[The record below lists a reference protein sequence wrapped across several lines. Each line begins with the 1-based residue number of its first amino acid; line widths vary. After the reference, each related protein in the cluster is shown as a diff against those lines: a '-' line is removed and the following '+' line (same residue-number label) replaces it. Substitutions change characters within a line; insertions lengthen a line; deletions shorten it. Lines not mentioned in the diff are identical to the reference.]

1 MKLKAIGQ
9 QTIVITGASSG
20 IGLATARLAA
30 ESGANLVIAARSGS
44 ELMEEAADL
53 STPGARVVDV
63 ETDVRDSGQMERL
76 AQRAVEEFG
85 GIDTWINDAGTSLYG
100 RALEVPLEHERTLFE
115 TNYWGVV
122 HGCRAAVPRL
132 RERGGA
138 LINIGSMV
146 SDRAVPLQAA
156 YCASKHAV
164 KGYTD
169 ALRMEIEERHWP
181 ISVSLVKPAAIAT
194 PFFEHAGNYLDEGE
208 PAPPPPVYPPDEVA
222 RAILR
227 CATEPIREVTVGG
240 AGRLITFISAVTP
253 RLADVYMERRMF
265 SEQRRGGNGEHGP
278 RALERA
284 EGDRRTHVD
293 YGRPEF
299 RSSLYT
305 RAVLSDVGRAL
316 PLVAVGAALGAAVLR
331 ARWTD
336 RG

>member
-1 MKLKAIGQ
+1 MKLKPIGQ
-9 QTIVITGASSG
+9 QTIVVTGASSG

-30 ESGANLVIAARSGS
+30 AQGANVVIAARSGD
-44 ELMEEAADL
+44 ELREEAADL
-53 STPGARVVDV
+53 SGHTGRVVAV
-63 ETDVRDSGQMERL
+63 ETDVRDLGQVERL
-76 AQRAVEEFG
+76 ASRAIEEFG
-85 GIDTWINDAGTSLYG
+85 VIDTWVNDAGTSLYG
-100 RALEVPLEHERTLFE
+100 RALEVPIDQERALFD

-122 HGCRAAVPRL
+122 HGCRAAVPHL

-138 LINIGSMV
+138 LVNIGSMV

-164 KGYTD
+164 RAFTD
-169 ALRMEIEERHWP
+169 TIRMEIEERGWP

-194 PFFEHAGNYLDEGE
+194 PFFEHAGNYLEEGE
-208 PAPPPPVYPPDEVA
+208 PAPPPPVYPPEEVA

-227 CATEPIREVTVGG
+227 CATEPVREVTVGG
-240 AGRLITFISAVTP
+240 AGRLITFVSAVTP

-265 SEQRRGGNGEHGP
+265 AEQVRHNGGDHYGP
-278 RALERA
+278 RALEEASGERQA
-284 EGDRRTHVD
+284 HVD

-316 PLVAVGAALGAAVLR
+316 PLMAAGAAVGVAMLR
-331 ARWTD
+331 AR
-336 RG
+336 RAAR